1 MRQNSNFQ
9 GWENCPEFEVTIEGD
24 SFQFMWQSVLV
35 VGTSFSIQ
43 LAVKAPIQPVQNE
56 AGPGFEATIE
66 EEVI

>member
-1 MRQNSNFQ
+1 
-9 GWENCPEFEVTIEGD
+9 
-24 SFQFMWQSVLV
+24 MWQSIPVFKA
-35 VGTSFSIQ
+35 SFQIQ